1 MKNLN
6 HVVSLIQQN
15 YTTIRVSF
23 DNTQRLPEKQQPVTI
38 NVQEVDGYLWDGD
51 ATPARGQPQ
60 RAKPRTYTYK
70 CPIELARTLTQGML
84 VIVPESAHKGVQI
97 GTVVAIDEEPNID
110 FDSGITY
117 KWIIGAVDT
126 TQYDRIISQEQEM
139 VRLLRE
145 SEKAKARQALLD
157 AYHLSLPEGSE
168 ARKLFDQAAQLGK
181 PQSE

>member
-6 HVVSLIQQN
+6 HVISLIQQN

-38 NVQEVDGYLWDGD
+38 NVQDVDGTPWDGQLL
-51 ATPARGQPQ
+51 PRGQSQ
-60 RAKPRTYTYK
+60 RATPRTYTYK
-70 CPIELARTLTQGML
+70 CQIELARTLTQGML

-126 TQYDRIISQEQEM
+126 TKYDRIISQEQEM